1 MVRRHLNRVST
12 ATLAI
17 LATLAL
23 LWVAPVAAYDYPI
36 ADPFLATVVGTPEPL
51 KAPLPEDVP
60 FKLGS
65 VRILERKAPDIFW
78 YDQDLRYSYAAQ
90 KGQAPLIFLIAGT
103 GAAHNGSKNLL
114 AARAYYSRGYHV
126 VLLSSPVTSNFIVA
140 ASASGVPGDASGDAA
155 DLYLVMQKI
164 RDKLAGKLEVTDY
177 SLAGYSL
184 GAFNAAYVSRLDS
197 QQKVFNF
204 SKVLMMNPPVR
215 LYSSISLLDRML
227 DNIPGGADN
236 FDRFYE
242 QLVTAVGA
250 AYKRAETVR
259 FDEELLFKAFETLR
273 PTDELLAALIGV
285 VFRVSSA
292 NMVFTADVVTD
303 FGFIKP
309 SNVQVDRFTD
319 VGSYAEVAM
328 RIGFTDYF
336 HAFFYPYQQS
346 LEPGLTRTA
355 LIERMSLIA
364 ISDYLSKADN
374 VFVIHNGDDLIL
386 EAGEIEILKEIFGER
401 ATIFPRGGHMGN
413 MESYDYINTVLN
425 IMNAPVP

>member
-1 MVRRHLNRVST
+1 
-12 ATLAI
+12 
-17 LATLAL
+17 
-23 LWVAPVAAYDYPI
+23 
-36 ADPFLATVVGTPEPL
+36 
-51 KAPLPEDVP
+51 
-60 FKLGS
+60 
-65 VRILERKAPDIFW
+65 
-78 YDQDLRYSYAAQ
+78 
-90 KGQAPLIFLIAGT
+90 
-103 GAAHNGSKNLL
+103 
-114 AARAYYSRGYHV
+114 
-126 VLLSSPVTSNFIVA
+126 
-140 ASASGVPGDASGDAA
+140 
-155 DLYLVMQKI
+155 
-164 RDKLAGKLEVTDY
+164 
-177 SLAGYSL
+177 
-184 GAFNAAYVSRLDS
+184 
-197 QQKVFNF
+197 
-204 SKVLMMNPPVR
+204 
-215 LYSSISLLDRML
+215 
-227 DNIPGGADN
+227 
-236 FDRFYE
+236 
-242 QLVTAVGA
+242 
-250 AYKRAETVR
+250 
-259 FDEELLFKAFETLR
+259 
-273 PTDELLAALIGV
+273 
-285 VFRVSSA
+285 
-292 NMVFTADVVTD
+292 MVFTADVVTD